1 MLKKLFLIL
10 VAGVIFAWQSF
21 AGSAN
26 ALSLS
31 NEIRTISLN
40 EDGASVTLSNKEA
53 QLGSKLFI
61 DNCAQCH
68 IQGKTKTNPNV
79 GLSKE
84 SLANALPPRDNLL
97 GLVDYIKNPTSYDG
111 EEDISLF
118 HLSTERPDLWPEIR
132 NYTDEDIKAVAGY
145 ILIQTN
151 ADPKWGKRSL
161 IEP

>member
-1 MLKKLFLIL
+1 MLKKVFLIL

-31 NEIRTISLN
+31 DEIRTIPFN
-40 EDGASVTLSNKEA
+40 EDGTSVTLSNKEA

-68 IQGKTKTNPNV
+68 LQGKTKTNPNV
-79 GLSKE
+79 SLSKE

-118 HLSTERPDLWPEIR
+118 HLSTENPELWPEIR
-132 NYTDEDIKAVAGY
+132 SYTEEDIKAVAGY

>member
-1 MLKKLFLIL
+1 MLKKVFLIL

-21 AGSAN
+21 APNAN

-31 NEIRTISLN
+31 DEIRTVPLN
-40 EDGASVTLSNKEA
+40 EDGTSVTLSNKEA

-68 IQGKTKTNPNV
+68 LQGKTKTNPNV

-132 NYTDEDIKAVAGY
+132 NYTNEDIKAVAGY

>member
-1 MLKKLFLIL
+1 MLKKVFLIL
-10 VAGVIFAWQSF
+10 LAGMIVTWQSF

-31 NEIRTISLN
+31 EEIRTVPLN
-40 EDGASVTLSNKEA
+40 ENGDTITLSNEQA
-53 QLGSKLFI
+53 QVGSKLFV

-79 GLSKE
+79 SLSKE
-84 SLANALPPRDNLL
+84 ALANAVPARDNLL

-132 NYTDEDIKAVAGY
+132 NYTDEDIKDLAGY
-145 ILIQTN
+145 ILIQTK

>member
-1 MLKKLFLIL
+1 MLKKVFLIL

-31 NEIRTISLN
+31 DEIRTIPFN
-40 EDGASVTLSNKEA
+40 EDGTSITLSNKEA

-68 IQGKTKTNPNV
+68 LQGKTKTNPNV
-79 GLSKE
+79 SLSKE

-118 HLSTERPDLWPEIR
+118 HLSTENPELWPEIR
-132 NYTDEDIKAVAGY
+132 SYTEEDIKAVAGY